1 MSVHGWTA
9 SPTMYTHFPE
19 RGKGT
24 DLPDIPPCYT
34 EDGYGEEIREK
45 QATPCLFIEGDDS
58 SVAAIKRSVVAFI
71 GCG

>member
-1 MSVHGWTA
+1 MGGL
-9 SPTMYTHFPE
+9 SPPSHTHAFQ
-19 RGKGT
+19 RGEKDT

-34 EDGYGEEIREK
+34 EDVYEEEIREK

-58 SVAAIKRSVVAFI
+58 SVAAVKRSVVAFM